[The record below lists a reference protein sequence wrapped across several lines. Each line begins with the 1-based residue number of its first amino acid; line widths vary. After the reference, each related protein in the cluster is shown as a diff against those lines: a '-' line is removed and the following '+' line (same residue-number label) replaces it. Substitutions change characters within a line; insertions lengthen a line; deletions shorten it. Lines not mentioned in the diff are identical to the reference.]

1 VVAEEHLKH
10 ILKLLRDNEA
20 PELPKEYGEEPLIV
34 KIHEELKAIREISKA
49 FSSGDFSF
57 SISSQGIIPSN
68 LKSLQTALRNLIWQV
83 QMVEKGDFTQ
93 EINFTDEFSK
103 AFNSIIRRLELSLS
117 KLKEKED
124 TLADINNKLR
134 KEVESKESLKESNTY
149 FKFLASHD
157 SLTGILNRRAFIDTV
172 EIELATAVYLCVPC
186 CLAMMDIDH
195 FKKFNDTYGH
205 LAGDEALRHA
215 VKVVSSRLRKNDFM
229 GRYGGEEFVLFFYYA
244 NKETGLK
251 ILDRLRTYLSES
263 PVYLD
268 KGLVEIH
275 ASFGLV
281 EVDLGKAAEK
291 GYVQKLIQAADTA
304 LYSAKLSGRN
314 KVVVSGQETYPGYY
328 EI

>member
-1 VVAEEHLKH
+1 MAEYLKH
-10 ILKLLRDNEA
+10 ILKLLRDNEI
-20 PELPKEYGEEPLIV
+20 PEFPKEYEKEPLIV
-34 KIHEELKAIREISKA
+34 QIHEELKAIREISQA
-49 FSSGDFSF
+49 FSSGNFS
-57 SISSQGIIPSN
+57 SHITTQGIIPGN
-68 LKSLQTALRNLIWQV
+68 LKSLQTSFRNLIWQI
-83 QMVEKGDFTQ
+83 QMIEKGDFTQ
-93 EINFTDEFSK
+93 ETHFTDELSK
-103 AFNSIIRRLELSLS
+103 AFNNIVRRLELSLS

-134 KEVESKESLKESNTY
+134 REVESKENLKESNTY
-149 FKFLASHD
+149 LKFLASHD
-157 SLTGILNRRAFIDTV
+157 SLTGVLNRRAFIETV

-205 LAGDEALRHA
+205 TAGDEALRHA
-215 VKVVSSRLRKNDFM
+215 VKVTNSRLRKNDFM

-251 ILDRLRTYLSES
+251 ILERLRTYLHES
-263 PVYLD
+263 PVHLD
-268 KGLVEIH
+268 KGLVEVH

-281 EVDLGKAAEK
+281 EADIGKATEK

-304 LYSAKLSGRN
+304 LYAAKVSGRN
-314 KVVVSGQETYPGYY
+314 KIVVSGQETNPGYY